1 VSLEQIEL
9 ADGETPCPRC
19 GDRPPYKDPWSQP
32 FEGDEFYVR
41 IGRGSRLAPA
51 IATCTGCT
59 CLMLFDPR

>member
-1 VSLEQIEL
+1 MSDVEMAEVDPML
-9 ADGETPCPRC
+9 ADEGRC
-19 GDRPPYKDPWSQP
+19 WSCKQP
-32 FEGDEFYVR
+32 FEGDEFYFR